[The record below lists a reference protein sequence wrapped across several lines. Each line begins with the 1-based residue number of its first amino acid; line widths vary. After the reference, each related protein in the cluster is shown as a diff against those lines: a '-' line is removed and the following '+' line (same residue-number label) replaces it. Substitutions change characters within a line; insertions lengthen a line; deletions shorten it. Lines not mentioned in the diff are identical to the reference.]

1 MKTDGNTNEF
11 SRTGVPAIGPVL
23 VLCKVSCCSC
33 ASLHDVACHNIQKE
47 TMNRAAR
54 PPINIKEE
62 KMQAQME
69 KLFIKQETS
78 RKTNGMITT
87 SKHQD

>member
-1 MKTDGNTNEF
+1 
-11 SRTGVPAIGPVL
+11 
-23 VLCKVSCCSC
+23 
-33 ASLHDVACHNIQKE
+33 
-47 TMNRAAR
+47 MNRAAR
-54 PPINIKEE
+54 PPKNIKEE

-69 KLFIKQETS
+69 KLYIKQETS